1 MTVHPSAPD
10 NLNWHV
16 SRGCDSGACIK
27 VARHGD
33 SVVLGDSEQPDGP
46 VVSYTMAEWKEFIAG
61 VKLGD
66 FDDIA
71 KT

>member
-1 MTVHPSAPD
+1 M
-10 NLNWHV
+10 
-16 SRGCDSGACIK
+16 

-33 SVVLGDSEQPDGP
+33 SILLGKTSQPDGP
-46 VVSYTMAEWKEFIAG
+46 AYAYTGAEWKEFIAG

-71 KT
+71 